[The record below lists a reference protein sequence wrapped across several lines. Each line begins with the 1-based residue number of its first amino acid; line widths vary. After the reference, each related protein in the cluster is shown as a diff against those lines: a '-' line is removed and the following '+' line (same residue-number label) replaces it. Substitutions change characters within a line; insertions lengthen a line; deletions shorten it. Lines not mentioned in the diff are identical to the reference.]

1 MRRQSLCKVN
11 PPGSG
16 AVGTAATLPGGVFTP
31 LRKLLHY
38 SVFPLAFAASS
49 CATPESDSPVPTPPE
64 ADRETWGAS
73 LQLRGLGGDASIR
86 ASYLQDFS
94 ERQTAAAR
102 DGVEIAFSD
111 SSRTRPISQLTAERL
126 IIDYRASRLAV
137 GGDVIVRAAGGGGG
151 DSLSLRADTL
161 EWVQAAGE
169 LNVPGI
175 ASLTSASGRTRGR
188 DVVVRFDL
196 SRWSLSD
203 VESRWVHR
211 RPSGEEFE
219 VAMSAAR
226 EIGSRGE
233 TGVVSEYDKPR
244 IRFEGRRLQSGRGAW
259 EENRGRLRLKEEVVL
274 RDSFRTLRASEFDI
288 EFDSRNSIARGAV
301 VVEQDSTKLTAA
313 ELADFD
319 AGGRWEAT
327 GQPLELRDGAR
338 SLSASHLVHRREED
352 SFLATGRPRFATGED
367 TLFADSLDF
376 RRADDHLIAASSV
389 RLSTGFGATVTAA
402 RADLDL
408 SRELILLEGEP
419 RFSQARESSL
429 EVAAASMS
437 IDLGARILTGKGRF
451 RVGTDGVRLSSSR
464 GAYDAGTDTAV
475 LGGQVRMEVLGQ
487 RNAATMTSDS
497 VRVAI
502 GDMGVGAVEVPAP
515 LTGSISPDG
524 ETGSWLEAGSGI
536 LELESG
542 RLTRVQLAGEADVT
556 HVDAGSRDAIRFRSD
571 SMVLDFDSTAVL
583 RQVSAR
589 GNALVRTRLGDRRE
603 NGLAGGIDSNEPDAP
618 TQGDGVMN
626 EVSGEQLEIFL
637 DSTGAVAEVRIIGS
651 VDGRYAPSA
660 EEE

>member
-16 AVGTAATLPGGVFTP
+16 AAVPTAPLPGGVFTP

-49 CATPESDSPVPTPPE
+49 CAAPESDSPVPTPPE

-73 LQLRGLGGDASIR
+73 LQLRGPGGDALIR

-94 ERQTAAAR
+94 ERQTAVAR

-111 SSRTRPISQLTAERL
+111 SSRPLSTSGLAAERL
-126 IIDYRASRLAV
+126 TIDYRASRLGM
-137 GGDVIVRAAGGGGG
+137 GGDVIVRAAGAGG

-169 LNVPGI
+169 LNVHGT
-175 ASLTSASGRTRGR
+175 ASLTSASGGTRGR
-188 DVVVRFDL
+188 DVVARFDL
-196 SRWSLSD
+196 SQWSLSD

-219 VAMSAAR
+219 VALSAAR
-226 EIGSRGE
+226 ETGSRGE
-233 TGVVSEYDKPR
+233 RGVLAEYEKPR
-244 IRFEGRRLQSGRGAW
+244 IRFEGRRLQSGRGTW
-259 EENRGRLRLKEEVVL
+259 EENRGRLRLEEEVVV
-274 RDSFRTLRASEFDI
+274 RDSFRTLRAGEIDI
-288 EFDSRNSIARGAV
+288 ELDSGNSIARGAV
-301 VVEQDSTKLTAA
+301 VVEQDSTRLTAA

-319 AGGRWEAT
+319 GGRRWKAT
-327 GQPLELRDGAR
+327 GQPLELRDGGR
-338 SLSASHLVHRREED
+338 SLSATHLIHRREED
-352 SFLATGRPRFATGED
+352 SFLATGRPRFAAGED
-367 TLFADSLDF
+367 TLYADSLDF
-376 RRADDHLIAASSV
+376 RRTGEHLTAAVSV

-408 SRELILLEGEP
+408 SRELIILEGGP

-437 IDLGARILTGKGRF
+437 IDLGARSLSGEGRF
-451 RVGTDGVRLSSSR
+451 RIGTDGVHLSSSR

-475 LGGQVRMEVLGQ
+475 LGGQVRMEILGQ
-487 RNAATMTSDS
+487 RNAATMTADS

-502 GDMGVGAVEVPAP
+502 GDMGVGAIEVPAP
-515 LTGSISPDG
+515 LAGSISADG
-524 ETGSWLEAGSGI
+524 ETGSWLQAGSGI

-556 HVDAGSRDAIRFRSD
+556 HVDAGSRDASRFRSD

-589 GNALVRTRLGDRRE
+589 GNALVRTRLGDRSE
-603 NGLAGGIDSNEPDAP
+603 NGLAGGIDSNEPDAS
-618 TQGDGVMN
+618 TQGDGAMN

-637 DSTGAVAEVRIIGS
+637 DSTGAVAEVRISGA
-651 VDGRYAPSA
+651 VDGRYAPFA
-660 EEE
+660 EEK